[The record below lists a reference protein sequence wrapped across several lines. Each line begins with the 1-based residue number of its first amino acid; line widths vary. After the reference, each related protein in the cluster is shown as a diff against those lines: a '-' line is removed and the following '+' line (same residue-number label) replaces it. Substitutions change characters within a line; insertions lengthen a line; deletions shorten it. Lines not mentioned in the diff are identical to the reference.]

1 MSTEN
6 ANERKQALV
15 DFIRRDQNRFYLFAY
30 SYVKD
35 RDTALDMVQT
45 AIVNALSSL
54 EKLQD
59 SAYMKTWFYR
69 ILINVCLTELRK
81 SKRAVPTDPSELP
94 EGVAP
99 EHTEPAELLDL
110 YRAMESLSPAAKTIV
125 TLRYFE
131 DMKLNEIAEAL
142 GENVSTIKTK
152 LYRALDKLKLQL
164 EGEVV

>member
-45 AIVNALSSL
+45 AVMNALSSL

-59 SAYMKTWFYR
+59 TVYLKTWFYR

-81 SKRAVPTDPSELP
+81 SKRAIPTDPTTLP

-99 EHTEPAELLDL
+99 EYTEPAELLDL
-110 YRAMESLSPAAKTIV
+110 YQAMERLSPAARTIV

-142 GENVSTIKTK
+142 GENVSTVKTK
-152 LYRALDKLKLQL
+152 LYRALNQLKLQL